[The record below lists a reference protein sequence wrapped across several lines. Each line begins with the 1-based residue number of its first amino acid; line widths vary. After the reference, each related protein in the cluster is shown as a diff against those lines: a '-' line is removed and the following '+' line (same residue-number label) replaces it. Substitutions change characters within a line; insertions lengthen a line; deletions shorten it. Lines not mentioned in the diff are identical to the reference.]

1 MLNLNDCCCILRETD
16 NISQAHFEK
25 NQRLEVKLRPEN
37 IYCKPVFSRAT
48 KVSNLVLR
56 VKKRRRRTVRREVD
70 GGGREGGEG
79 QTLLA
84 TPGEMMQQGEPKA
97 DYEYSAEVLGVVNTS
112 YTFSG
117 TYTYSNLPFCIS
129 RSSPTVCLKESALA
143 SGYLFLFTWYSNVVW
158 WISEQPDSHLKF
170 CAIVAVYEGI
180 VLFQKLYI
188 AIQQHNF
195 D

>member
-1 MLNLNDCCCILRETD
+1 MLNLNDCCCILRETE

-25 NQRLEVKLRPEN
+25 NQRLEVKLRPED

-56 VKKRRRRTVRREVD
+56 VKKRRRRTVD
-70 GGGREGGEG
+70 GGGGEGEGG

-84 TPGEMMQQGEPKA
+84 TPDEIMQQGEPKA

-117 TYTYSNLPFCIS
+117 TYTYSSLPLCIS
-129 RSSPTVCLKESALA
+129 RSSSTICL
-143 SGYLFLFTWYSNVVW
+143 WR
-158 WISEQPDSHLKF
+158 
-170 CAIVAVYEGI
+170 
-180 VLFQKLYI
+180 VL
-188 AIQQHNF
+188 
-195 D
+195 